1 MAKNKK
7 TSLITGGAGFIG
19 SYLTEILLQKGEE
32 VLVID
37 DLSTGSL
44 KNISHLKKNSKFHFT
59 KGSVT
64 DKKKLEKLVKKADQ
78 VYHLAAA
85 VGVKTIME
93 KPLES
98 LLNNLRG
105 AETVFEAA
113 AQHKVPVMFTSTSE
127 VYGKNTNIPFREDS
141 DRVYGSA
148 YNARWGYGMSKGVD
162 EFLTL
167 AYFKERK
174 LPVITVRLFN
184 VIGPRQSGAYGM
196 VVPRFIQQALSGKP
210 ITVYGDGYQT
220 RCFANIRDVSQALIK
235 LTNFS
240 KAYGQIFNLGS
251 DEEITIKELA
261 QKVKIITGSKS
272 KISFIPYTKAY
283 GPGFEEMM
291 QRKPD
296 LSKIR
301 KAIGYEPKITL
312 EESLKEIANYFHAR
326 D

>member
-1 MAKNKK
+1 MPANKK
-7 TSLITGGAGFIG
+7 ILITGGAGFIG
-19 SYLTEILLQKGEE
+19 SHLAEILLQKGEE

-44 KNISHLKKNSKFHFT
+44 KNISYLKNNSKFHFT

-78 VYHLAAA
+78 IYHLAAA

-105 AETVFEAA
+105 AEMVFELAS
-113 AQHKVPVMFTSTSE
+113 QRKVPVLFTSTSE
-127 VYGKNTNIPFREDS
+127 VYGKNTDIPFREDS
-141 DRVYGSA
+141 NRVYGSA
-148 YNARWGYGMSKGVD
+148 YNTRWGYGMSKGVD
-162 EFLTL
+162 EFLAL

-174 LPVITVRLFN
+174 LPVVTVRLFN

-210 ITVYGDGYQT
+210 ITIYGDGYQT
-220 RCFANIRDVSQALIK
+220 RCFGNIRDVSQALIK
-235 LTNFS
+235 LINLP

-261 QKVKIITGSKS
+261 QKVKAICGSKS
-272 KISFIPYTKAY
+272 KISFIPYAKVY
-283 GPGFEEMM
+283 GPGFEDMM

-301 KAIGYEPKITL
+301 KVIGYEPKITL
-312 EESLKEIANYFHAR
+312 EESLKEIR
-326 D
+326 DYYAG